1 VQGGNRMTCKI
12 QNLTH
17 RLVSLR
23 DNSGQ
28 TWHLPPGVTLDLM
41 DVEVMDNATI
51 AKLIAR
57 GVIAVRPGE
66 MPPEEVRPEASAE
79 SVASA
84 PERRRR
90 PGARQAGDA

>member
-1 VQGGNRMTCKI
+1 MTCKI

-41 DVEVMDNATI
+41 DAEVVDNANI
-51 AKLIAR
+51 AKLVDR
-57 GVIAVRPGE
+57 GFITVQ
-66 MPPEEVRPEASAE
+66 PEEVRPEASE
-79 SVASA
+79 EPVASA

-90 PGARQAGDA
+90 PGAQPAGDV

>member
-1 VQGGNRMTCKI
+1 MTCKI

-41 DVEVMDNATI
+41 DAEVMDNAKI
-51 AKLIAR
+51 AKLVAR
-57 GVIAVRPGE
+57 GSLGYN
-66 MPPEEVRPEASAE
+66 
-79 SVASA
+79 
-84 PERRRR
+84 PERCNPRRCDPRQARR
-90 PGARQAGDA
+90 PLPAHQNAADG

>member
-1 VQGGNRMTCKI
+1 MTCKI

-23 DNSGQ
+23 GNSSQ

-41 DVEVMDNATI
+41 DAEVIDNANI
-51 AKLIAR
+51 AKLVTR
-57 GVIAVRPGE
+57 KVIRVQLGE
-66 MPPEEVRPEASAE
+66 AQPEEVRPAASEA

-90 PGARQAGDA
+90 PGAQQAGDA